1 VPPILPSASLRIG
14 AGRIILPLSP
24 RITVS
29 VIICHPIGIMAQIVY
44 LGMNDVLRHIE
55 GNGMTYR
62 TVMSF

>member
-1 VPPILPSASLRIG
+1 
-14 AGRIILPLSP
+14 
-24 RITVS
+24 
-29 VIICHPIGIMAQIVY
+29 MAQIVY